1 MNRWRPHILS
11 DGCSYISADTYAW
24 GDSVRW
30 WTSLLK
36 INHSSVSVQYK
47 NNHFALM
54 RPKRA
59 RTTSCGEA
67 VYSEIT
73 ESICVRV
80 VTKTNCKV
88 NWLQDCIS
96 IILRFAFQYLFYNH
110 TLHLLCLLYYKV
122 QVIFC
127 VLFLNW
133 IPDKS
138 TMEVYLVQVNVRS
151 WREAATAR
159 GSATRTCGKPCQRVL
174 AKQMLIHGLSVH
186 VSRGGRFVE
195 LADFARVSCYQV
207 ILLPS
212 L

>member
-59 RTTSCGEA
+59 LTTSCGEA

-88 NWLQDCIS
+88 NRLQECIS
-96 IILRFAFQYLFYNH
+96 IILHFAFQYLFYNH

-122 QVIFC
+122 QV
-127 VLFLNW
+127 LFLCTFPQLNTRQKHNGMCAL
-133 IPDKS
+133 D
-138 TMEVYLVQVNVRS
+138 VNLRLLAAVRQGLAVNLVNVF
-151 WREAATAR
+151 WRNRCSFMDWVDTWAGE
-159 GSATRTCGKPCQRVL
+159 G
-174 AKQMLIHGLSVH
+174 GLSSWLTLPVCPATQ
-186 VSRGGRFVE
+186 S
-195 LADFARVSCYQV
+195 SCCLHCNPV
-207 ILLPS
+207 I
-212 L
+212 

>member
-54 RPKRA
+54 RHKRA
-59 RTTSCGEA
+59 LTTSCGEA

-88 NWLQDCIS
+88 NRLQF
-96 IILRFAFQYLFYNH
+96 FA
-110 TLHLLCLLYYKV
+110 LHFNIYFTTTHFICYVLLYYKV
-122 QVIFC
+122 QVLFC

-151 WREAATAR
+151 WREAVTAL

-174 AKQMLIHGLSVH
+174 AKQMLIHGLSGH

-195 LADFARVSCYQV
+195 LADFSRVSCYPV